1 VTKKKTNHKA
11 EPQDRK
17 LFGTDGIRGV
27 ANEPPMTPEV
37 ALRLGRAIAFVAR
50 RDPGRSVRVVIGKDT
65 RLSGYMLET
74 ALAAGICAMG
84 GRVML
89 SGPIPTPAVAYLTTS
104 MRADAG
110 VVISASHNP
119 FGDNGIKIFG
129 PDGFKLVDDKELE
142 IERLLEDGRL
152 DLESPTGSAVGK
164 AERIDDAAGRYVVY
178 CKSTFPSTRTL
189 DGVRVVVDAAHG
201 AAYRVAP
208 AVFAELGAEVF
219 AIGCRPNG
227 RNINR
232 DAGALHP
239 EHVINE
245 VRARGASIG
254 VALDGDAD
262 RVVVTDEKGG
272 IVDGDA
278 LMALCA
284 TRMIRA
290 GRLAKKTLVT
300 TVMSNLGLTRAV
312 ERAGGKVVR
321 TQVGDRYVVEA
332 MRTGGFNFGGEQS
345 GHLVFLEHAS
355 TGDGI
360 VGALQVLE
368 MMLAEKHPLSELA
381 KQVMERVPQV
391 LENVTLAARR
401 PLSEMPLLSAASAKI
416 EKALGDEGRILVRWS
431 GTEPKLRIL
440 VEGEDPTRIAAL
452 AKELA
457 EAAQKDTKGA
467 TANGKAEGP
476 RARRR
481 EAERRVTSR

>member
-1 VTKKKTNHKA
+1 VTKKKASSH
-11 EPQDRK
+11 PQPLDRK

-129 PDGFKLVDDKELE
+129 PDGFKLVDEKELE

-152 DLESPTGSAVGK
+152 DLECPTGNGVGR
-164 AERIDDAAGRYVVY
+164 AERLDDAAGRYVVY
-178 CKSTFPSTRTL
+178 CKSTFPSNRTL

-208 AVFAELGAEVF
+208 AVFAELGADVC

-232 DAGALHP
+232 DSGALHP
-239 EHVINE
+239 EHVISE
-245 VRARGASIG
+245 VKARKASIG

-262 RVVVTDEKGG
+262 RVVVADEKGG

-300 TVMSNLGLTRAV
+300 TVMSNLGLDRAI
-312 ERAGGKVVR
+312 ERAGGSIVR
-321 TQVGDRYVVEA
+321 TAVGDRYVVEA
-332 MRTGGFNFGGEQS
+332 MRAGGFNFGGEQS
-345 GHLVFLEHAS
+345 GHLLFLEHAS

-368 MMLAEKHPLSELA
+368 MMLAENRPLSELA
-381 KQVMERVPQV
+381 AEVMERVPQI
-391 LENVTLAARR
+391 LENVTLSERKPLEEMRALAA
-401 PLSEMPLLSAASAKI
+401 AKTKI
-416 EKALGDEGRILVRWS
+416 EKELGKDGRLLVRWS

-440 VEGEDPTRIAAL
+440 VEGEDPARIAL
-452 AKELA
+452 YAKELA
-457 EAAQKDTKGA
+457 EAAQKDA
-467 TANGKAEGP
+467 SV
-476 RARRR
+476 
-481 EAERRVTSR
+481 RVTSR